1 MNTSTRRITEGAM
14 MVAIVGLFLFIN
26 QQLAGILE
34 LMMYWILSFPILIY
48 TVKYG
53 WKAALVPGAAMM
65 FLSVMISMPTT
76 IFYLA
81 SALLCGVVYGQGVR
95 SQWLN
100 TILLALTFVFTLGSY
115 IVTTILFASA
125 FGYDVNEDLMIA
137 QQLGEYLQMG
147 NINVVQLAFGVTVI
161 FTVLTAVLQTIC
173 VHLLAVVLL
182 RRMKLQAP
190 TLKSVFD
197 CAMPKA
203 LGWISIFIW
212 LLFLLRNVLKLEGNI
227 LGLVIALYVIDLL
240 LLAAECIMDALCF
253 AIMIRRP
260 FMGVILTLL
269 CLMMLTFTWTRWLI
283 AFFGVASIMSE
294 LRRKWKRGAIN
305 GTLGKS

>member
-26 QQLAGILE
+26 QQLAGMLE
-34 LMMYWILSFPILIY
+34 LMMYWLLSFPVLIY

-53 WKAALVPGAAMM
+53 WKAALVPSVAMLL
-65 FLSVMISMPTT
+65 LSVMISMPTT

-95 SQWLN
+95 SQWAN
-100 TILLALTFVFTLGSY
+100 IVLLVLTFVFTLTSY
-115 IVTTILFASA
+115 IITTILFASV
-125 FGYDVNEDLMIA
+125 FGYDVNEDLMLA
-137 QQLGEYLQMG
+137 QQMGEYLNLG
-147 NINVVQLAFGVTVI
+147 NVNIVQLTFCVTVI
-161 FTVLTAVLQTIC
+161 LTVLSSILQTIC
-173 VHLLAVVLL
+173 VHLLAVVIL

-190 TLKSVFD
+190 QLKSIFD

-203 LGWISIFIW
+203 VGWISIIIW

-227 LGLVIALYVIDLL
+227 LIFIIAIYVIDLL
-240 LLAAECIMDALCF
+240 VLLAECIMDAMCF
-253 AIMIRRP
+253 AILMRRSYLG
-260 FMGVILTLL
+260 MVLTLL
-269 CLMMLTFTWTRWLI
+269 CVGMMMLSWTRWLM
-283 AFFGVASIMSE
+283 AFFAVASIMSE
-294 LRRKWKRGAIN
+294 LRRKWKRGVTN